1 MKNILSKSKV
11 FSASLVL
18 AMAMAGTSSA
28 ATITFGGVVAT
39 DNSGLT
45 SQYVPIN
52 NMITDPSLGYF
63 IETFDKATAVQPF
76 GSANNT
82 TYNVSTPST
91 SGAPNTAAAD
101 CAINSP
107 LGIAT
112 APAGSLGVRKGTVKN
127 VAAAPANDSSCYA
140 YTTNNG
146 SGTSSV
152 SIDYT
157 NFLSTVGLAVPSLA
171 GSYINYLGFYWGS
184 VDTYN
189 TFEFYSNN
197 VLVKS
202 ITGQELLTANSGTSG
217 DQTGDGSNVYVNID
231 FSPAESFNK
240 FVVKTSGVAG
250 EFDNIVVGLDKRPP
264 PPVPAPA
271 GLALLGLGLV
281 GIGFS
286 RRFKK

>member
-1 MKNILSKSKV
+1 MKNLFNKSKV

-18 AMAMAGTSSA
+18 AMAMAGSASA
-28 ATITFGGVVAT
+28 ATISFGGQAAT
-39 DNSGLT
+39 DGSNKT
-45 SQYVPIN
+45 SSFVPAD
-52 NMITDPSLGYF
+52 NMINDPSLGYF
-63 IETFDKATAVQPF
+63 IETFDVATAVQPF
-76 GSANNT
+76 GSDNNT
-82 TYNVSTPST
+82 DYNIAGAST
-91 SGAPNTAAAD
+91 G

-107 LGIAT
+107 LGIVA
-112 APAGSLGVRKGTVKN
+112 APAGSLGVRTGSVAS
-127 VAAAPANDSSCYA
+127 VAAAPAGDTTCYG

-157 NFLSTVGLAVPSLA
+157 GFLAGIGGLVPSLA
-171 GSYINYLGFYWGS
+171 GSFINYLGFYWGS

-189 TFEFYSNN
+189 TFEFYSDN